1 MAVMRTMIV
10 GAILAGCLSGAAY
23 AQKGGGAKPDDTPMQ
38 MEEKQKQR
46 DADSID
52 RQYKSTL
59 QRTRGGGTT
68 TTPPSDDPWSNMRG
82 GGDTKAKR

>member
-1 MAVMRTMIV
+1 MAAMKTMIV

-38 MEEKQKQR
+38 LEEKQKQR
-46 DADSID
+46 DADSVD

-59 QRTRGGGTT
+59 QRTRNGPTAA
-68 TTPPSDDPWSNMRG
+68 TPADDPWSNMRG
-82 GGDTKAKR
+82 GNDSKTKR

>member
-10 GAILAGCLSGAAY
+10 GAVLAGSLAGLAH
-23 AQKGGGAKPDDTPMQ
+23 AQKAPDATPMQ
-38 MEEKQKQR
+38 MEDQQKRR

-59 QRTRGGGTT
+59 QRTRSGGSTAA
-68 TTPPSDDPWSNMRG
+68 TPAVDDPWSNMRG
-82 GGDTKAKR
+82 SSDSKPAKR